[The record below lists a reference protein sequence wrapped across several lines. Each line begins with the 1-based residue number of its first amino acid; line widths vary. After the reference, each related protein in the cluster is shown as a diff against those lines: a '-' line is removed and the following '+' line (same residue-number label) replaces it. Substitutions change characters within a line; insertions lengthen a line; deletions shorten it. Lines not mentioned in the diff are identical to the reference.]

1 MRGESEEE
9 MVMYE
14 HENLSQEEREFLR
27 RADTDGRVHTS
38 RGDRRIIQ
46 ELERK
51 GLIEQNVYHGA
62 FYWVKEKIP
71 R

>member
-1 MRGESEEE
+1 
-9 MVMYE
+9 MYE
-14 HENLSQEEREFLR
+14 DENLSQEEREFLQ
-27 RADTDGRVHTS
+27 RADSDGRVHS
-38 RGDRRIIQ
+38 NRGDRSIIR

-62 FYWVKEKIP
+62 FYWVKK